1 MNEEEGYDVLR
12 LIEHGKSCY
21 ISSEYVKGSP
31 LIRWIK
37 YHPNLSKEQLF
48 IWMQE
53 MARQLQCIHNC
64 RGNPCYQYVN
74 PYSVII
80 TEEKKLFFL
89 DMHAESNGAT
99 LRKVQ
104 RRSVREHFLP
114 PGADYYQAASVEL
127 DIYGLGKTFQYLLSI
142 TEPSPAL
149 TKREEARFHKIISR
163 CLCGQSRRTYTQMS
177 ELRRQLP
184 AYQIPRNKIPKKRI
198 CLLLMVLVFLI
209 AGIYIY
215 PLINPYQ
222 TEQEPAPEGEED
234 KLMRELG
241 FIYFLDKKEYE
252 KSRDYFSQIPDVP
265 AENMAKLSDF
275 MKKGGSADADELDT
289 MLHDIEAEIEEED
302 KYMYYRCFLEGYRT
316 VDSRGAAQAIMR
328 LAGYCMK
335 KETDEEEKK
344 ELTGMLAVS
353 AERLGEKEQAAKWY
367 MELMEFEKDEA
378 DREELYKKMVL
389 LYEEND
395 ETQKAEQIC
404 RQGIEELTDS
414 VQLRIIYIRM
424 QCATPSLEREICAST
439 IQEYIKETP
448 EIVEEPEFQK
458 LVKEYDITME
468 GENVW
473 VGR

>member
-198 CLLLMVLVFLI
+198 C
-209 AGIYIY
+209 
-215 PLINPYQ
+215 
-222 TEQEPAPEGEED
+222 
-234 KLMRELG
+234 R
-241 FIYFLDKKEYE
+241 
-252 KSRDYFSQIPDVP
+252 
-265 AENMAKLSDF
+265 
-275 MKKGGSADADELDT
+275 
-289 MLHDIEAEIEEED
+289 
-302 KYMYYRCFLEGYRT
+302 
-316 VDSRGAAQAIMR
+316 
-328 LAGYCMK
+328 
-335 KETDEEEKK
+335 
-344 ELTGMLAVS
+344 
-353 AERLGEKEQAAKWY
+353 
-367 MELMEFEKDEA
+367 
-378 DREELYKKMVL
+378 
-389 LYEEND
+389 
-395 ETQKAEQIC
+395 
-404 RQGIEELTDS
+404 
-414 VQLRIIYIRM
+414 
-424 QCATPSLEREICAST
+424 
-439 IQEYIKETP
+439 
-448 EIVEEPEFQK
+448 
-458 LVKEYDITME
+458 
-468 GENVW
+468 
-473 VGR
+473 